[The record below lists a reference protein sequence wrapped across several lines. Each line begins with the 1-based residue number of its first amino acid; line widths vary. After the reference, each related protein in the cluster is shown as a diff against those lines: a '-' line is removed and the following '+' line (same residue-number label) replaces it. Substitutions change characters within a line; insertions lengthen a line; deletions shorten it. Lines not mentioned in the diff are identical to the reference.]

1 MEPSPVESAGGL
13 RKYSRIL
20 GGAGGD
26 SGDSVGRGGVETN
39 QKRSEPNLCTSE
51 RSARTSEREEE
62 APAPMNE
69 PFAPENE
76 QKRTEPRLTWIGAVG
91 GGGAAIVQATTILI
105 SSISPAKLMSPSSPA
120 TMISRSRS
128 PPATPSTVSRSPP
141 VLGVGNVTICS
152 SIRFLCPVVKQTF
165 HCVPGLK

>member
-91 GGGAAIVQATTILI
+91 GGGATIVQATTILI
-105 SSISPAKLMSPSSPA
+105 SSN
-120 TMISRSRS
+120 
-128 PPATPSTVSRSPP
+128 P
-141 VLGVGNVTICS
+141 VLIRLRSWLEITSRFGQIRTRSQPNVWMQHKS
-152 SIRFLCPVVKQTF
+152 S
-165 HCVPGLK
+165 CVRPTMFKWGMVWVWIL